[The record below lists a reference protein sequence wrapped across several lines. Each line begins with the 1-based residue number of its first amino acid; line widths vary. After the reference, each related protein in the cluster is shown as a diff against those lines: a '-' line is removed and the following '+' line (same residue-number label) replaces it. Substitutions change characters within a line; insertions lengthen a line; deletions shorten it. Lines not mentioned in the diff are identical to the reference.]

1 MKKRSIP
8 IRFRPRGWAVLP
20 ALLLIMS
27 TTAELHAAE
36 HANYRLKWIFNA
48 SVLGDLYADV
58 HGFFAQQGLKV
69 DVKAG
74 GPERDAIM
82 ELELGRT
89 EFGVASADQVIRA
102 LSKGARLVVVAQLFQ
117 VNPLQWMYRPD
128 QMRIE
133 SLADLKGRRLG
144 VTFGGNDEAI
154 LRTLLAKGGLGEK
167 DVELFSVRNDFTPF
181 LTKKVNFWP
190 VYRNTQAV
198 FLEAKLRDAGEPVA
212 YFDPTVYG
220 VKFVANSV
228 ITSRDILENR
238 PQLVRRFM
246 KSLMEGWKAALD
258 VKNQGKALEVLQR
271 HEKGIPPDILMKQI
285 ELTRSL
291 IQPAPGIP
299 IGAIDTAAWR
309 QTEAIMRQQN
319 LISAP
324 VNIDAVLMQI
334 PPD

>member
-1 MKKRSIP
+1 MKKISIP
-8 IRFRPRGWAVLP
+8 IRFRPYGWAVLG
-20 ALLLIMS
+20 ALLLMMLPS
-27 TTAELHAAE
+27 AKLHAAE
-36 HANYRLKWIFNA
+36 RASYRLKWIFNA
-48 SVLGDLYADV
+48 SVLGDIYADV
-58 HGFFAQQGLKV
+58 NGFFARQGLEV

-102 LSKGARLVVVAQLFQ
+102 LSKGARLKVIAQIFQ

-133 SLADLKGRRLG
+133 TLADLKGRRLG
-144 VTFGGNDEAI
+144 VTFGGNDESI
-154 LRTLLAKGGLGEK
+154 LRTLLTKGGLGEN

-198 FLEAKLRDAGEPVA
+198 FLEAKLKDAGEPVE
-212 YFDPTVYG
+212 YFDPAAYG

-228 ITSRDILENR
+228 ITSMDIFENR
-238 PQLVRRFM
+238 PQLVRRFI
-246 KSLMEGWKAALD
+246 KGLMEGWKAALD
-258 VKNQGKALEVLQR
+258 VNNRENALKTLQR
-271 HEKGIPPDILMKQI
+271 YEKETPPDILKKQI
-285 ELTRSL
+285 ELTRRL
-291 IQPAPGIP
+291 VQPDPGVP

-309 QTEAIMRQQN
+309 QTETIMSHQRQIN
-319 LISAP
+319 AP
-324 VNIDAVLMQI
+324 VNIERVLVQI